1 LYLLLPGLLLTGI
14 EGGKYMLSNIFTV
27 GFIVSLLAST
37 IRLATPI
44 LLPALGQIYTQRAGI
59 LNLGVEGT
67 MTIGAV
73 AGFACAYNTGNLWL
87 GILGGMFF
95 GMLWCLIMAWLSV
108 TMKANQVIAGTA
120 LNILGA
126 GTAAYAYRVIFGIQS
141 LPPQVEPFPVVKI
154 PLLGDIPVIG
164 PIFFQHNILVYLA
177 FILVAITWFIL
188 EKTTFGLKI
197 KAVGE
202 HPRAADAKGISVAK
216 IRYSAVLIGG
226 IYAGA
231 AGAFMSI
238 GYMNLFTEAII
249 SGRGFIAVSV
259 VVFARFLPL
268 RAMWGALLFGFASAL
283 QMRLQAQGIEVA
295 NQFMLMLPYV
305 MTIVAL
311 IGSSK
316 KAEFPSA
323 YTKPYSRLER

>member
-1 LYLLLPGLLLTGI
+1 
-14 EGGKYMLSNIFTV
+14 MLSDIFSV
-27 GFIVSLLAST
+27 GFIVSLLAGT

-44 LLPALGQIYTQRAGI
+44 LLPALGQLYTQRAGI

-73 AGFACAYNTGNLWL
+73 SGFICAFLTGNLWV
-87 GILGGMFF
+87 
-95 GMLWCLIMAWLSV
+95 GMLAGIVFGTLWSGIMAWLSV
-108 TMKANQVIAGTA
+108 TMRANQVIAGIG
-120 LNILGA
+120 LNILGGGVA
-126 GTAAYAYRVIFGIQS
+126 VYAYRVVFGIQS
-141 LPPQVEPFPVVKI
+141 LPPQVDPFPTLAI
-154 PLLGDIPVIG
+154 PLLSDIPVIG

-177 FILVAITWFIL
+177 FIMVAVTWFVL

-202 HPRAADAKGISVAK
+202 HPRAADSNGISVAG

-226 IYAGA
+226 AYAGA
-231 AGAFMSI
+231 AGAFLSI
-238 GYMNLFTEAII
+238 GYMNMFTESIV

-259 VVFARFLPL
+259 VVFARFMPVK
-268 RAMWGALLFGFASAL
+268 AMWGALIFGFASAL
-283 QMRLQAQGIEVA
+283 QVRLQAMGIDIA
-295 NQFMLMLPYV
+295 NQIMLMLPYV
-305 MTIVAL
+305 LTIIAL
-311 IGSSK
+311 ISASK